1 MSKEPKARG
10 RELDDESAGQHT
22 DGTPVPDEAYYSLE
36 RDSMLRVDRRQE
48 RRSQTYWVAATQL
61 EPRFAD
67 HVQLTRVDRHYHL
80 TFGQSRVPIAREAS
94 EPTAVA
100 EIQPVAR
107 LILPE
112 EVTIR
117 LADALQQELPGE

>member
-1 MSKEPKARG
+1 MSEEPGTRR
-10 RELDDESAGQHT
+10 RELDDSTGQHT
-22 DGTPVPDEAYYSLE
+22 DDTPARDETYYSLGH
-36 RDSMLRVDRRQE
+36 DSMLRVNRRQE
-48 RRSQTYWVAATQL
+48 TRSHTYWVAVTQL

-94 EPTAVA
+94 EPTAVS

-117 LADALQQELPGE
+117 LAAALQQELPGE

>member
-1 MSKEPKARG
+1 MSEEPGDRR
-10 RELDDESAGQHT
+10 RELDDSAGQHS
-22 DGTPVPDEAYYSLE
+22 DGTPVRDETYYSLG
-36 RDSMLRVDRRQE
+36 RDSMLRVNRRQE
-48 RRSQTYWVAATQL
+48 KRSQTYWVASHQL

-67 HVQLTRVDRHYHL
+67 HVQLTRVNRHYHL
-80 TFGQSRVPIAREAS
+80 TFGQSRVPIASEAS
-94 EPTAVA
+94 EPAAVS

-117 LADALQQELPGE
+117 LVAALQQELPGE

>member
-1 MSKEPKARG
+1 MSEEPGTGR
-10 RELDDESAGQHT
+10 RELDDSTGQHA
-22 DGTPVPDEAYYSLE
+22 DGTPARDETYYSLGH
-36 RDSMLRVDRRQE
+36 DNMLRVNRRQE
-48 RRSQTYWVAATQL
+48 KRSQTYWVAASQL

-94 EPTAVA
+94 EPTAVS

-117 LADALQQELPGE
+117 LATALQQELPGE

>member
-1 MSKEPKARG
+1 MSEEPKARR
-10 RELDDESAGQHT
+10 RELDDLAGQHP
-22 DGTPVPDEAYYSLE
+22 DSTPVRDETYYSLG

-48 RRSQTYWVAATQL
+48 RRPQSYWVASGQL

-67 HVQLTRVDRHYHL
+67 HMQLTRVDRHYHL
-80 TFGQSRVPIAREAS
+80 TFGQSRVPIAREAN
-94 EPTAVA
+94 EPTAVS

-112 EVTIR
+112 EVAIR
-117 LADALQQELPGE
+117 LAAALQQELPGE